1 MRGSGPCVPGANYTA
16 VGGRVGNKNL
26 VFLVSGIYVLIATSN
41 LRGEIKSQMAIVVAP
56 SP

>member
-26 VFLVSGIYVLIATSN
+26 VFLVSGIYVLIATSD